1 MNDPPEPQTKSVL
14 IVSADRSDRDRYGG
28 WLEDEGF
35 EVLSCPGPTA
45 PDYVCLGGRTGS
57 CALVSEVD
65 LVLLDSSLPGDDM
78 GYGTSTSELV
88 TIYASLGK
96 PVLEVAN
103 LRRDVAAPATWVRWP
118 LSRDDLV
125 AAVRI
130 QL

>member
-1 MNDPPEPQTKSVL
+1 MNDLSKPRTKSVL
-14 IVSADRSDRDRYGG
+14 VVSADTSDRDRYGG

-45 PDYVCLGGRTGS
+45 PDYVCLGGRTGT
-57 CALVSEVD
+57 CVLARTVD
-65 LVLLDSSLPGDDM
+65 LVLLDSSLPGEDM

-96 PVLEVAN
+96 PVLELAR
-103 LRRDVAAPATWVRWP
+103 LRRDVAAPATWLPWP